1 MQKLIVRNF
10 GPIQELDLDIKDL
23 MLFIGEQ
30 ATGKSTVAKL
40 VYFFKKEVKDVLISY
55 LFKPLQLDMDGKDA
69 SWQLFL
75 EFKDE
80 IGWRFNDFFS
90 GSSNPF
96 SSLDYQY
103 KPDLWLRIKPSPSI
117 SLGTRP
123 LDVYFTDNFYEKAPG
138 VGGIT
143 NRPSEKVLEQ
153 IIEYRKKYLGREWA
167 SSSSVRSLEL
177 EKKEE
182 AEKEIVQRI
191 YQFFSVEGEAI
202 FIPANRILF
211 TSLGEQLP
219 TKDWDLLLEGFQK
232 RIKALKP
239 AFFRQ
244 SLLEII
250 EQKKGRNNYLPTA
263 DILEFTVRKIREI
276 LKGEYRV
283 DEEGEK
289 IYFNGQSHVRLSLAS
304 SGQQEALWI
313 LLQLFILILN
323 REKVF
328 LVIEEPEAHLFPQ
341 AQKSL
346 VELIALL
353 FNENKS
359 QVLITTHSP
368 YILTSF
374 NNLIYAGNVGKQ
386 HEKVSEIIP
395 EDIWLDA
402 RRVGAYK
409 LSNGTAEDL
418 MDAETHL
425 MRAEEIDTASES
437 INDDF
442 DAILNL
448 ELQ

>member
-1 MQKLIVRNF
+1 
-10 GPIQELDLDIKDL
+10 
-23 MLFIGEQ
+23 
-30 ATGKSTVAKL
+30 
-40 VYFFKKEVKDVLISY
+40 
-55 LFKPLQLDMDGKDA
+55 
-69 SWQLFL
+69 
-75 EFKDE
+75 
-80 IGWRFNDFFS
+80 